1 MLTITS
7 RSAAGPAARFGQLR
21 PPVGVGPI
29 QPGQPLEDI
38 LVPDEGVLGA
48 RVAKLPR
55 DVTEPAVRQPEFLQP
70 VGIVGIQVSQL
81 LEDAQGLGVGMLRGS
96 LLMSAASD
104 RPKNTPTPT
113 PTPDMA
119 SERPHAEGR
128 PGDDA
133 EHRPYTAWFTL
144 LHARRVVIRAT
155 S

>member
-1 MLTITS
+1 M
-7 RSAAGPAARFGQLR
+7 
-21 PPVGVGPI
+21 
-29 QPGQPLEDI
+29 
-38 LVPDEGVLGA
+38 LGA

-104 RPKNTPTPT
+104 RPKNTPTP
-113 PTPDMA
+113 DMA

-133 EHRPYTAWFTL
+133 GHRPYTAWFTL